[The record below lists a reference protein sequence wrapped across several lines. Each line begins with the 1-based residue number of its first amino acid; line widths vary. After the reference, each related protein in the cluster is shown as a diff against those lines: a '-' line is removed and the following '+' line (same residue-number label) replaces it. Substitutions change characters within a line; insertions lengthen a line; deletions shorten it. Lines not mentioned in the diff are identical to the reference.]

1 MLLDYSSLALRVSQM
16 ELENITTR
24 ATLDQL
30 TQGSMSAPGPK
41 TRFRDAIDSRTSTPT
56 TPTKDAYVPFRTFVV
71 SNPSIQD
78 EPTSGSKH
86 VVGKSSKKQKPAKS
100 QARKDLKVKIPGI
113 KNPTVPLIMS
123 GSQPDVSPTHPHLHH
138 RRR

>member
-1 MLLDYSSLALRVSQM
+1 MLLDFGSLAKRVGKM
-16 ELENITTR
+16 ELENMTTR

-41 TRFRDAIDSRTSTPT
+41 TRFHDAIDSPASTPT
-56 TPTKDAYVPFRTFVV
+56 TPTKEAYVPFRTFVV
-71 SNPSIQD
+71 SNPGVQD
-78 EPTSGSKH
+78 EQTSGSKH

-113 KNPTVPLIMS
+113 KIPTLPLIKS
-123 GSQPDVSPTHPHLHH
+123 GGQPDVSPTHPDLYSQH
-138 RRR
+138 

>member
-1 MLLDYSSLALRVSQM
+1 MLLDFSGLALRVGQL

-24 ATLDQL
+24 VTLEQL

-56 TPTKDAYVPFRTFVV
+56 TPTKEVYVPYRTFAV
-71 SNPSIQD
+71 SNLGFQD
-78 EPTSGSKH
+78 EQASGSKH
-86 VVGKSSKKQKPAKS
+86 VVGKSSKKLKPAKS

-113 KNPTVPLIMS
+113 KNPTVPLIMC
-123 GSQPDVSPTHPHLHH
+123 GSQPDVSPSHPHLHH
-138 RRR
+138 QR